1 VCTACATENL
11 PFATIC
17 RSCGTD
23 LRSAVPGQAFGP
35 LGPYRP
41 DPLIVNRKRSGPLGF
56 VLAVAVLVAIG
67 MAVLAMA
74 GVFDRPHADGVRR
87 LAQATERPSLPPT
100 TSPPAGTALVPRAS
114 PIPSPG
120 ASLVPVGDTV
130 VVAGT
135 ETHTV
140 LRVEDWLGLT
150 PAAAGERYL
159 AVEVQVRTLPGKTAR
174 FDQLYYTVEN
184 ADGVSRN
191 APEMGRQPALAYGIL
206 GPGESVIGWL
216 SFLVPNPGPFVLDYH
231 YPLGT
236 NGLAVDEKVLLDPIL
251 PPSTDPVVPPPTNP
265 GTTSSTNFGLP
276 RALSSTNYSGYG
288 VQLPGAAVASV
299 SGSWVQSTVHCS
311 GKETSAVATWVGI
324 DDGGV
329 RNLEQ
334 IGTEALCHAGSR
346 RPAYIAWYEM
356 YPMPQVPVTDVTPGD
371 HYTASVTRRGD
382 TWTLTLKDTT
392 TGDAFSTD
400 RTRASEAVQAL
411 WVIEAPARVKSNGD
425 LQVLALTSFGRMT
438 MTGCSAVV
446 GGTRRVISDPHV
458 AHYRF
463 DMRTP
468 SGAAKALTSA
478 LNGTGTGF
486 SSTWKHR

>member
-1 VCTACATENL
+1 MVS
-11 PFATIC
+11 
-17 RSCGTD
+17 R
-23 LRSAVPGQAFGP
+23 R
-35 LGPYRP
+35 
-41 DPLIVNRKRSGPLGF
+41 RSGPLGF
-56 VLAVAVLVAIG
+56 VLAVAVLAAIG

-74 GVFDRPHADGVRR
+74 GVFDRPHADGVNR

-100 TSPPAGTALVPRAS
+100 TSPPAGTALVPSPSPAAS
-114 PIPSPG
+114 P
-120 ASLVPVGDTV
+120 VPIGETI

-216 SFLVPNPGPFVLDYH
+216 SFLVPNPGPFVLDYR

-251 PPSTDPVVPPPTNP
+251 PPSTDPVVPPPANP

-288 VQLPGAAVASV
+288 VQLPGALVASV
-299 SGSWVQSTVHCS
+299 TGSWVQSTAHCS

-334 IGTEALCHAGSR
+334 IGTEAVCQPGSKA
-346 RPAYIAWYEM
+346 PTYVTWYEM
-356 YPMPQVPVTDVTPGD
+356 YPQPQVPIDTIRPGD
-371 HYTASVTRRGD
+371 HFTASVTKRGSA
-382 TWTLTLKDTT
+382 WTLTIRDTT
-392 TGDAFSTD
+392 SG
-400 RTRASEAVQAL
+400 RTFTTKKTRTASAVQAL

-425 LQVLALTSFGRMT
+425 LQVLSLTSFGRMT

-463 DMRTP
+463 DMRTA

-478 LNGTGTGF
+478 LNGSGSGF
-486 SSTWKHR
+486 SSTWEHR